1 MSQFWVVGV
10 PAAPQ
15 DVIASRN
22 RFLES
27 VSPLS
32 EAQPFSIPNYLQVGT
47 IDKLITLSDE
57 LSKVDPQF
65 GTLCRKLKRTYDDI
79 MVHEPPANLV
89 EYQKQIQDAKTK
101 KHAPKD
107 TKVGPKPLYVTS
119 GTTFDTG
126 NSQGCLPKDFL
137 QNFRWS
143 EINYGSSTNV
153 EKIKNE
159 ILNAFARTDDEL
171 KSSIATYNEA
181 KNNIQNYEKRVNGN
195 LLVRPIAQYIDPST
209 MHFTKHL
216 TTVILAVPRSKEE
229 EFLQQYEKIE
239 FNYFEK
245 VRLEEEKRAEQEAKD
260 KAIRDEK
267 EAALGK
273 KSAAGIEQKKPIL
286 SKPEQDEE
294 EEEKPP
300 SDEEIRLAQAQAA
313 KNSAENGQAKPEFK
327 VKYTAHPQ
335 YGLTTD
341 DKYKFVPTIVPG
353 SALKIVGA
361 DQVPNDDLSLF
372 RVICFKRY
380 TADEIKQQEE
390 LANLIKHGTSLSTQ
404 QQQQLQTSINVEKF
418 KSICRDYR
426 WTVRPF
432 MYDPREEEL
441 LKNEIQGYVD
451 TRRSEWERLKTYCEE
466 VFDTAYRAWIH
477 IVAMRAFVEIRLRYG
492 LGDNW
497 LAFVVFPKKNTE
509 KKIRDILSKLYTE
522 RGTESMLGS
531 AEDGDYYPYVSL
543 NVDLS
548 DMM

>member
-10 PAAPQ
+10 PSSPQ

-22 RFLES
+22 LFLEA
-27 VSPLS
+27 VAPLS
-32 EAQPFSIPNYLQVGT
+32 ESQPFAIPNYLQVGT

-57 LSKVDPQF
+57 LAKVDPQF
-65 GTLCRKLKRTYDDI
+65 GGLCRKLKRTYDDV
-79 MVHEPPANLV
+79 MTNEPPSNLV
-89 EYQKQIQDAKTK
+89 EYKKQQQDLKAKK
-101 KHAPKD
+101 SSGKD
-107 TKVGPKPLYVTS
+107 KIEPRPLYVTA

-126 NSQGCLPKDFL
+126 NSKGCLPKEFL

-159 ILNAFARTDDEL
+159 ILNTFSRTDDEL
-171 KSSIATYNEA
+171 KNSISVYNEA

-216 TTVILAVPRSKEE
+216 TTVILAVPRAKEE

-239 FNYFEK
+239 FAYFEK
-245 VRLEEEKRAEQEAKD
+245 VRIEEEKRVAQEAKD

-273 KSAAGIEQKKPIL
+273 KSAAEVPKQAQKVQ
-286 SKPEQDEE
+286 KPEEEEEE

-300 SDEEIRLAQAQAA
+300 SDEEIKAAQAKATQD
-313 KNSAENGQAKPEFK
+313 AEK
-327 VKYTAHPQ
+327 VTTPVELKIKYTAHPQ

-341 DKYKFVPTIVPG
+341 DKYKFLPTIVPG
-353 SALKIVGA
+353 SAIKIVGA

-380 TADEIKQQEE
+380 TVDEVKQQEQ
-390 LANLIKHGTSLSTQ
+390 LYDLVKHGNQLNNQ
-404 QQQQLQTSINVEKF
+404 QLQQLQTSSNVEKF

-432 MYDPREEEL
+432 LYDPREEEL
-441 LKNEIQGYVD
+441 LKNEIQGYVE
-451 TRRSEWERLKTYCEE
+451 TRRHEWERLKTYCEE
-466 VFDTAYRAWIH
+466 IFDTAYRAWIH
-477 IVAMRAFVEIRLRYG
+477 IIAMRAFVEIRLRYG
-492 LGDNW
+492 LGDGW
-497 LAFVVFPKKNTE
+497 LAFIVYPKKNAE
-509 KKIRDILSKLYTE
+509 KKLRDILSRLYTE
-522 RGTESMLGS
+522 RGTEAMLGS
-531 AEDGDYYPYVSL
+531 AEDGEYYPYVLL
-543 NVDLS
+543 NVVLADII
-548 DMM
+548 